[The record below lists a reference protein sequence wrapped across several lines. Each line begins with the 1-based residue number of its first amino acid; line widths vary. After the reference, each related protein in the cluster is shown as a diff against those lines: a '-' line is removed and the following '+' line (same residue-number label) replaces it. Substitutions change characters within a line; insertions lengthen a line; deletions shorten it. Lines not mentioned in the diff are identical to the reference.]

1 MIDSLRRNTLTRYPE
16 KSPLIYRRFKKST
29 TFIYP
34 SIYFLSVRPN
44 NTAVQIYSAQIH
56 SHFHYCSPVWDCF
69 SSQLSDK
76 LQKLQNSA
84 AYRMITKLPFDTSSS
99 LLLNKLKWETLS
111 KRRQK
116 QKTTMFKTMHK
127 LASEYFQQ
135 IFTSRNAEYNLRNL

>member
-34 SIYFLSVRPN
+34 SIDCLSVRPN

-56 SHFHYCSPVWDCF
+56 SHFHCCSLVWDCF

-76 LQKLQNSA
+76 LQKLQYSA

-111 KRRQK
+111 KRCQK
-116 QKTTMFKTMHK
+116 QKAVVMFKTMHK
-127 LASEYFQQ
+127 HAPQYLQL
-135 IFTSRNAEYNLRNL
+135 FTSDHAEYNLRRL

>member
-29 TFIYP
+29 TFVYP
-34 SIYFLSVRPN
+34 SIYCLSVRPN

-56 SHFHYCSPVWDCF
+56 SHCHCCSPVWDCF

-76 LQKLQNSA
+76 LQKLQNNA

-116 QKTTMFKTMHK
+116 HK
-127 LASEYFQQ
+127 KRRCLKQCIRLPQSTFNNFSLPATQN
-135 IFTSRNAEYNLRNL
+135 II